1 MSFVVDFFEDV
12 IDAVVDLVNA
22 VIDAITAIVETIWEA
37 ILEPVLEFV
46 LGLFGIEDEDIISTN
61 VSVQRIIK
69 DDEAIAAIMTKV
81 CLEKQKD
88 DSMGIMD
95 RFLAHTHRVRA
106 RYNAYFKYGKN
117 DLAVGLPE
125 ANLKTIKLDTGLVK
139 TVIDSV
145 YGIDCTILEAKV
157 TAPDKYEYVYA
168 KFHDLYGYKPYNN
181 ELPYLSDTYRITNI
195 DYNYTLDRYDVYI
208 TSYEDRTTVV
218 TTTTVVT
225 ITNIDATNDNKNTTV
240 TRRTVVTGT
249 KSGSISDDTIEVS
262 NINVTI
268 PKDSETGSTSSTVDT
283 TTAYEVVYAATSIP
297 IAAFNPTRH
306 YIIKYWY
313 VVASEWYYWIYEEN
327 SGTYPTLDNT
337 NYRTTNL
344 DMLPIVTLR
353 NAMVNV
359 NADKDS
365 VVYKQSKEILN
376 YIGLD
381 VDQLIDGISENDQ
394 ITNVEDAFV
403 HFGINPND
411 QDPVISKMLYEIF
424 EYSFSD
430 AGLGGV
436 DGSVKGFTATIQ
448 EGPFNAAIAWASQSR
463 TISNGIIGALNSY
476 HHSIVGKTLIVQKQ
490 EEPEKYVTITMNNMS
505 SITLID
511 RQGLVGVTAA
521 DIGSENF
528 YIPLSIFLVNKLS
541 PIEQTIL
548 FNKSLI
554 ITIYAAQVQHLEW
567 YETEA
572 FGNFLQI
579 VGIVIFLST
588 GFDPSTFFTMAGLFE
603 AGAYM
608 VGMLLLQEILKS
620 VDNPFIRALVML
632 AAAYAAGGGF
642 DKVNFEFVSPMAML
656 DSVTNFCTALTVV
669 TNSIGVIIG
678 SEMAE
683 LKVQQQQ
690 FQSKVEAVQAEQEA
704 AKAELYTPFD
714 ATYLSALKQ
723 VEQVNPYLY
732 GVDAMMYRARD
743 IQYNFDAMYDY
754 DRLTSDFVSNKLR
767 LGVI

>member
-1 MSFVVDFFEDV
+1 MSFVVDFIEDV
-12 IDAVVDLVNA
+12 IDAVVDVVNA
-22 VIDAITAIVETIWEA
+22 VIDAITSIVETIWEA
-37 ILEPVLEFV
+37 VLEPVLEFV

-95 RFLAHTHRVRA
+95 RFLAHTQRVRA

-117 DLAVGLPE
+117 DLAAGLPE
-125 ANLKTIKLDTGLVK
+125 ANLKAIKIDNGLVK

-145 YGIDCTILEAKV
+145 YGINCTILESKI

-168 KFHDLYGYKPYNN
+168 KFRDTYGYKPYNN
-181 ELPYLSDTYRITNI
+181 ELPYLGDIYRITNI
-195 DYNYTLDRYDVYI
+195 DYNYTLDRYDVYV
-208 TSYEDRTTVV
+208 TSYEDRTTQV

-240 TRRTVVTGT
+240 TRRTIVTGT
-249 KSGSISDDTIEVS
+249 KSGAISDGTVEVS
-262 NINVTI
+262 NVNVTI
-268 PKDSETGSTSSTVDT
+268 PKDSEVGSTNSIVDT
-283 TTAYEVVYAATSIP
+283 TTIHEVVYAATSIP
-297 IAAFNPTRH
+297 VAAYNPTRH
-306 YIIKYWY
+306 YIVKYWY
-313 VVASEWYYWIYEEN
+313 VTVGEWYYWIYEEN

-344 DMLPIVTLR
+344 DMLPIVALR
-353 NAMVNV
+353 NATINT
-359 NADKDS
+359 NANKES
-365 VVYKQSKEILN
+365 VAYKQAKEILN
-376 YIGLD
+376 YVGLD

-394 ITNVEDAFV
+394 IANVEDAFV

-424 EYSFSD
+424 DYSFSD

-436 DGSVKGFTATIQ
+436 NGSAKGFTATIQ

-463 TISNGIIGALNSY
+463 VISNGIIGPLGSY
-476 HHSIVGKTLIVQKQ
+476 KHSVSGKNLIVQKQ
-490 EEPEKYVTITMNNMS
+490 EEPEKYITITMNNMS

-511 RQGLVGVTAA
+511 RQGLIGATAA
-521 DIGSENF
+521 DVGHENF
-528 YIPLSIFLVNKLS
+528 YIPLSIYLVNKLS

-579 VGIVIFLST
+579 VGIVIFLFT
-588 GFDPSTFFTMAGLFE
+588 GFDPSTFFTMTGLFE

-608 VGMLLLQEILKS
+608 VGMLILQEILKS
-620 VDNPFIRALVML
+620 VDNPFIRALVTL
-632 AAAYAAGGGF
+632 AAAYAMGGGF
-642 DKVNFEFVSPMAML
+642 DKVNFEFVSPMALL
-656 DSVTNFCTALTVV
+656 DSVTNFCTAITTV
-669 TNSIGVIIG
+669 TSSIGVILG
-678 SEMAE
+678 AEMAE
-683 LKVQQQQ
+683 LQVQQQQ
-690 FQSKVEAVQAEQEA
+690 FQEKVEAIQVEQEA

-714 ATYLSALKQ
+714 ATYLSNLKQ

-743 IQYNFDAMYDY
+743 IQYNFSAMYDY
-754 DRLTSDFVSNKLR
+754 NKFTTDFVSNKLR
-767 LGVI
+767 LGIV

>member
-1 MSFVVDFFEDV
+1 MSFVVNIIENV
-12 IDAVVDLVNA
+12 IDAVVDV
-22 VIDAITAIVETIWEA
+22 VKKVVDAITAVVETLWKA

-95 RFLAHTHRVRA
+95 RFLAHTQRVRA

-125 ANLKTIKLDTGLVK
+125 SNLKAIKIDNGLVK
-139 TVIDSV
+139 NVIDSV
-145 YGIDCTILEAKV
+145 YGINCTILESKI

-181 ELPYLSDTYRITNI
+181 ELSYLGDIYRITNI
-195 DYNYTLDRYDVYI
+195 DYNYDLDRYDVYI

-249 KSGSISDDTIEVS
+249 KSGTISDDTVEVS
-262 NINVTI
+262 NVNTAI
-268 PKDSETGSTSSTVDT
+268 PKDSETSSTSSVVDT
-283 TTAYEVVYAATSIP
+283 TTVYDVTYATTSIP
-297 IAAFNPTRH
+297 IAAYNPTRH
-306 YIIKYWY
+306 YIVKYWY
-313 VVASEWYYWIYEEN
+313 VTASEWYYWIYEEN
-327 SGTYPTLDNT
+327 SGTYPTLDYT

-344 DMLPIVTLR
+344 DMLPIVPLR
-353 NAMVNV
+353 NATINV
-359 NADKDS
+359 NANKES
-365 VVYKQSKEILN
+365 VAYKQAKEILN
-376 YIGLD
+376 YVGLD
-381 VDQLIDGISENDQ
+381 VDQLVDGISQNDQ
-394 ITNVEDAFV
+394 IANIEDAFV

-436 DGSVKGFTATIQ
+436 DGSAKGFTATIQ

-463 TISNGIIGALNSY
+463 VISDGVIGPLGSY
-476 HHSIVGKTLIVQKQ
+476 KHSIVGKSLIVQKQ
-490 EEPEKYVTITMNNMS
+490 EEPEKYVTITMNDMS

-511 RQGLVGVTAA
+511 RQGLVGANAA
-521 DIGSENF
+521 DIGHENF
-528 YIPLSIFLVNKLS
+528 YIPLSIYLVNKLS
-541 PIEQTIL
+541 PIEQTLL

-554 ITIYAAQVQHLEW
+554 LTIYAAQVQHLEW
-567 YETEA
+567 YETKA
-572 FGNFLQI
+572 FGDFLQL
-579 VGIVIFLST
+579 VGIAIFLFS
-588 GFDPSTFFTMAGLFE
+588 GFDPSTFFTTSGLFK

-608 VGMLLLQEILKS
+608 AGMLVLQEVLKS
-620 VDNPFIRALVML
+620 VDSPFIRVLVTL
-632 AAAYAAGGGF
+632 AAAYAMGGGF
-642 DKVNFEFVSPMAML
+642 DKVSFEFVSPMALL

-669 TNSIGVIIG
+669 TSSIGVVLG
-678 SEMAE
+678 ADMAE
-683 LKVQQQQ
+683 LQIQQQQ
-690 FQSKVEAVQAEQEA
+690 FRNKVETVQAEQEA
-704 AKAELYTPFD
+704 AKAELYTPFG
-714 ATYLSALKQ
+714 AAYMSNLKQ
-723 VEQVNPYLY
+723 IEEVSPYLY

-743 IQYNFDAMYDY
+743 VQYNFDALYDY
-754 DRLTSDFVSNKLR
+754 DIFTSDFVSNKLR

>member
-95 RFLAHTHRVRA
+95 RFLAHTQRVRA
-106 RYNAYFKYGKN
+106 RYNAYFRYGKN

-125 ANLKTIKLDTGLVK
+125 ANLKAIKLDTGLVK

-195 DYNYTLDRYDVYI
+195 DYSYTLDRYDVYI

-225 ITNIDATNDNKNTTV
+225 MTNIDATNDNKNTVV
-240 TRRTVVTGT
+240 TRRTAVTGT
-249 KSGSISDDTIEVS
+249 KSGPISDDTVEVS
-262 NINVTI
+262 NISVTI

-283 TTAYEVVYAATSIP
+283 TTAYEVVYAATSVP
-297 IAAFNPTRH
+297 VAAFNPTRH

-313 VVASEWYYWIYEEN
+313 TAASEWYYWIYEEN

-344 DMLPIVTLR
+344 DMLPIVALR
-353 NAMVNV
+353 NATINV
-359 NADKDS
+359 NADKES
-365 VVYKQSKEILN
+365 TVYKQSKEILN

-394 ITNVEDAFV
+394 IANVEDAFV

-436 DGSVKGFTATIQ
+436 DGSTKGFTATIQ

-463 TISNGIIGALNSY
+463 TISDGVIGTLNSY
-476 HHSIVGKTLIVQKQ
+476 HHSVVGKTLIVQKQ

-511 RQGLVGVTAA
+511 RQGLVGATAA

-528 YIPLSIFLVNKLS
+528 YIPLSIYLVNKLS

-554 ITIYAAQVQHLEW
+554 ITVYAAQVQHLEW

-572 FGNFLQI
+572 FADFLQI
-579 VGIVIFLST
+579 IAIVIFV
-588 GFDPSTFFTMAGLFE
+588 FTWNPAAFSFE
-603 AGAYM
+603 ALLIG
-608 VGMLLLQEILKS
+608 VGKYLI
-620 VDNPFIRALVML
+620 VML
-632 AAAYAAGGGF
+632 VLQAVMSATDSPFLRVLAMVAAAYVMGGGL
-642 DKVNFEFVSPMAML
+642 DTVKWEFVSPMTML
-656 DSVTNFCTALTVV
+656 DSVTNFCTALTTV
-669 TNSIGVIIG
+669 TSGIGMAIG
-678 SEMAE
+678 ADMAE

-690 FQSKVEAVQAEQEA
+690 FQSKVETIQAEQEA
-704 AKAELYTPFD
+704 AKAEMYTPFD
-714 ATYLSALKQ
+714 ATYLSNLKQ
-723 VEQVNPYLY
+723 VEQVSPYLY
-732 GVDAMMYRARD
+732 GVDAMMYRSRD

-754 DRLTSDFVSNKLR
+754 DRLTSDFVNNKLR

>member
-1 MSFVVDFFEDV
+1 MSFVVDLIEDV
-12 IDAVVDLVNA
+12 IDAVVDIVDT
-22 VIDAITAIVETIWEA
+22 VIDAITAIVETIWET

-88 DSMGIMD
+88 DSIGIMD
-95 RFLAHTHRVRA
+95 RFLAHTQRVRS

-125 ANLKTIKLDTGLVK
+125 ANLKAIKIDNGLVK

-145 YGIDCTILEAKV
+145 YGIDCTILESKI

-181 ELPYLSDTYRITNI
+181 ELPYLGDIYRITNI
-195 DYNYTLDRYDVYI
+195 DYNYDLDRYDVYI

-218 TTTTVVT
+218 TTTTAVT
-225 ITNIDATNDNKNTTV
+225 ITNIDATNDNKNTAV

-249 KSGSISDDTIEVS
+249 KSGTVSDDTVEVS
-262 NINVTI
+262 NVNETI
-268 PKDSETGSTSSTVDT
+268 PKDSETDSTGSTVDT
-283 TTAYEVVYAATSIP
+283 TTVYDVTYATTSIP
-297 IAAFNPTRH
+297 IAAYNPTRH
-306 YIIKYWY
+306 YIVKYWY
-313 VVASEWYYWIYEEN
+313 VAVGKWYYWIYEEN

-344 DMLPIVTLR
+344 DMLPIVPLR
-353 NAMVNV
+353 NATINV
-359 NADKDS
+359 NADKES
-365 VVYKQSKEILN
+365 VAYKQAKEILN
-376 YIGLD
+376 YVGLD
-381 VDQLIDGISENDQ
+381 VDQLIDGISQNDQ
-394 ITNVEDAFV
+394 IANVEDAFV

-436 DGSVKGFTATIQ
+436 DGSAKGFTATIQ

-463 TISNGIIGALNSY
+463 VISDGVIGPLGSY
-476 HHSIVGKTLIVQKQ
+476 KHSIVGKSLIVQKQ

-511 RQGLVGVTAA
+511 RQGLVGTTAA
-521 DIGSENF
+521 DIGHENF
-528 YIPLSIFLVNKLS
+528 YIPLSIYLINKLS

-572 FGNFLQI
+572 FGDFLQI
-579 VGIVIFLST
+579 VGIVIFIFTWNPSSFSIST
-588 GFDPSTFFTMAGLFE
+588 ALIV
-603 AGAYM
+603 
-608 VGMLLLQEILKS
+608 VGKYL
-620 VDNPFIRALVML
+620 VVML
-632 AAAYAAGGGF
+632 VLEAVMKATDSPLLRVLAMVATAYVMGGGL
-642 DKVNFEFVSPMAML
+642 DTVNWEFVSPMAMV
-656 DSVTNFCTALTVV
+656 DSVTNFCAALTTV
-669 TNSIGVIIG
+669 TSGLGMAIGAD
-678 SEMAE
+678 MAE

-690 FQSKVEAVQAEQEA
+690 FHSKVEAIQAEQEA

-714 ATYLSALKQ
+714 ATYMSNLKQ
-723 VEQVNPYLY
+723 IEQVNPYLY

-743 IQYNFDAMYDY
+743 IQFNFSAMYDY
-754 DRLTSDFVSNKLR
+754 DRLTSDFVNNKLR

>member
-1 MSFVVDFFEDV
+1 MSFVKKVVEKV
-12 IDAVVDLVNA
+12 IDAVVGIAKA
-22 VIDAITAIVETIWEA
+22 VIDAITAVVETIWKA
-37 ILEPVLEFV
+37 VLEPVLEFV

-88 DSMGIMD
+88 ASIGIMD
-95 RFLAHTHRVRA
+95 RFLAHTQKVRA

-125 ANLKTIKLDTGLVK
+125 ANLKAIKIDNELVK
-139 TVIDSV
+139 NVIDSV
-145 YGIDCTILEAKV
+145 YGINCTILESKI

-181 ELPYLSDTYRITNI
+181 ELPYLGDIYRITNI
-195 DYNYTLDRYDVYI
+195 DYNYDLDRYDVYI

-218 TTTTVVT
+218 TTTTIVT
-225 ITNIDATNDNKNTTV
+225 ITNIDATNDNKNTAV

-249 KSGSISDDTIEVS
+249 KSGTISDDTVEVS
-262 NINVTI
+262 NVNETI
-268 PKDSETGSTSSTVDT
+268 PKDSETDSTSNTVDT
-283 TTAYEVVYAATSIP
+283 TTVYDVTYATTSIP
-297 IAAFNPTRH
+297 TAAYNPTRH
-306 YIIKYWY
+306 YIVKYWY
-313 VVASEWYYWIYEEN
+313 VTASEWYYWIYEES

-344 DMLPIVTLR
+344 DMLPIVPLR
-353 NAMVNV
+353 NATINV
-359 NADKDS
+359 NANKES
-365 VVYKQSKEILN
+365 VAYKQAKEILN
-376 YIGLD
+376 YVGLD
-381 VDQLIDGISENDQ
+381 VDQLVDGISQNDQ
-394 ITNVEDAFV
+394 IANIEDAFV

-424 EYSFSD
+424 EYSFND

-436 DGSVKGFTATIQ
+436 DGSAKGFTATIQ

-463 TISNGIIGALNSY
+463 VISDGVIGPLGSY
-476 HHSIVGKTLIVQKQ
+476 KHSIVGKSLIVQKQ
-490 EEPEKYVTITMNNMS
+490 EEPKKYVTITMNDMS

-511 RQGLVGVTAA
+511 RQGLVGASAA
-521 DIGSENF
+521 DVGHENF
-528 YIPLSIFLVNKLS
+528 YVPLSIYLVNKLS
-541 PIEQTIL
+541 PIEQTLL

-554 ITIYAAQVQHLEW
+554 LTIYAAQVQHLEW

-572 FGNFLQI
+572 FGNFLQL
-579 VGIVIFLST
+579 VGIAIFLFS
-588 GFDPSTFFTMAGLFE
+588 GFDPSTFFTMSGLFK

-608 VGMLLLQEILKS
+608 AGMLVLQEVLKS
-620 VDNPFIRALVML
+620 VDSPFIRVLVTL
-632 AAAYAAGGGF
+632 AAAYAMGGGF
-642 DKVNFEFVSPMAML
+642 DKVNFEFVSPMALL

-669 TNSIGVIIG
+669 TSSISVVLGAD
-678 SEMAE
+678 MAE
-683 LKVQQQQ
+683 LQVQQQQ
-690 FQSKVEAVQAEQEA
+690 FRNKVETVRAEQEA
-704 AKAELYTPFD
+704 AKAELYTPFG
-714 ATYLSALKQ
+714 AAYTSNLKQ
-723 VEQVNPYLY
+723 IEEVSPYLY

-743 IQYNFDAMYDY
+743 VQYNFDAMYDY
-754 DRLTSDFVSNKLR
+754 DALTSDFVSNKLR

>member
-1 MSFVVDFFEDV
+1 MSFVVDFFEGV
-12 IDAVVDLVNA
+12 IDAVVDLVDA
-22 VIDAITAIVETIWEA
+22 VIDAITTIVETIWEA

-95 RFLAHTHRVRA
+95 KFLAHTQRVRA

-125 ANLKTIKLDTGLVK
+125 ANLKAIRIDTGLVK
-139 TVIDSV
+139 TVIDNV
-145 YGIDCTILEAKV
+145 YNIDCTILESKI
-157 TAPDKYEYVYA
+157 TAPDKYEYIYA

-181 ELPYLSDTYRITNI
+181 ELPYLGDTYRITNI
-195 DYNYTLDRYDVYI
+195 DYNYGLDRYDVYI
-208 TSYEDRTTVV
+208 TSYEDRITAV

-225 ITNIDATNDNKNTTV
+225 ITNIDATSDNKNTAV
-240 TRRTVVTGT
+240 TRRTIVTGI
-249 KSGSISDDTIEVS
+249 KSGAISDDTVEIS

-268 PKDSETGSTSSTVDT
+268 PKNSETNSTSSTVDT
-283 TTAYEVVYAATSIP
+283 TTAYEVVYAVTSIP

-313 VVASEWYYWIYEEN
+313 VAVGEWYYWIYEES
-327 SGTYPTLDNT
+327 SGAYPTLDST

-344 DMLPIVTLR
+344 DMLPIVPLR
-353 NAMVNV
+353 NATINV
-359 NADKDS
+359 NADKES
-365 VVYKQSKEILN
+365 MAYKQAKEILN

-381 VDQLIDGISENDQ
+381 VDQLVDGISENDQ
-394 ITNVEDAFV
+394 IANVEDAFV

-430 AGLGGV
+430 VGLGGV
-436 DGSVKGFTATIQ
+436 DGSTKGFTATIQ

-463 TISNGIIGALNSY
+463 TISDGVIGTLNSY
-476 HHSIVGKTLIVQKQ
+476 HHSVVGKTLIVQKQ

-511 RQGLVGVTAA
+511 RQGLVGATAA

-528 YIPLSIFLVNKLS
+528 YIPLSIYLVNKLS

-572 FGNFLQI
+572 FADFLQI
-579 VGIVIFLST
+579 IAIVIFI
-588 GFDPSTFFTMAGLFE
+588 FTWNPAAFSISGLLI
-603 AGAYM
+603 A
-608 VGMLLLQEILKS
+608 VGKYLI
-620 VDNPFIRALVML
+620 VML
-632 AAAYAAGGGF
+632 ILEAVMSATDSPFLRVLAMVAAAYVMGGGL
-642 DKVNFEFVSPMAML
+642 DTVKWEFVSPMAML
-656 DSVTNFCTALTVV
+656 DSVTNFCAALTTV
-669 TNSIGVIIG
+669 TSGIGMAIG
-678 SEMAE
+678 ADMAE

-690 FQSKVEAVQAEQEA
+690 FQSKVETIQAEQEA
-704 AKAELYTPFD
+704 AKAEMYTPFD
-714 ATYLSALKQ
+714 ATYLSNLKQ
-723 VEQVNPYLY
+723 VEQVSPYLY
-732 GVDAMMYRARD
+732 GVDAMMYRSRD

>member
-46 LGLFGIEDEDIISTN
+46 LGLFSIEDEDIISTN

-95 RFLAHTHRVRA
+95 RFLAHTQRVRA
-106 RYNAYFKYGKN
+106 RYNAYFRYGKN

-125 ANLKTIKLDTGLVK
+125 ANLKAIKLDTGLVK

-195 DYNYTLDRYDVYI
+195 DYSYTLDRYDVYI

-225 ITNIDATNDNKNTTV
+225 MTNIDATNDNKNTVV
-240 TRRTVVTGT
+240 TRRTAVTGT
-249 KSGSISDDTIEVS
+249 KSGPISDDTVEVS
-262 NINVTI
+262 NISVTI

-283 TTAYEVVYAATSIP
+283 TTAYEVVYAATSVP
-297 IAAFNPTRH
+297 VAAFNPTRH

-313 VVASEWYYWIYEEN
+313 TAASEWYYWIYEEN

-344 DMLPIVTLR
+344 DMLPIVALR
-353 NAMVNV
+353 NATINV
-359 NADKDS
+359 NADKES
-365 VVYKQSKEILN
+365 TVYKQSKEILN

-394 ITNVEDAFV
+394 IANVEDAFV

-436 DGSVKGFTATIQ
+436 DGSTKGFTATIQ

-463 TISNGIIGALNSY
+463 TISDGVIGTLNSY
-476 HHSIVGKTLIVQKQ
+476 HHSVVGKTLIVQKQ

-511 RQGLVGVTAA
+511 RQGLVGATAA

-528 YIPLSIFLVNKLS
+528 YIPLSIYLVNKLS

-554 ITIYAAQVQHLEW
+554 ITVYAAQVQHLEW

-572 FGNFLQI
+572 FADFLQI
-579 VGIVIFLST
+579 IAIVIFV
-588 GFDPSTFFTMAGLFE
+588 FTWNPAAFSFE
-603 AGAYM
+603 ALLIG
-608 VGMLLLQEILKS
+608 VGKYLI
-620 VDNPFIRALVML
+620 VML
-632 AAAYAAGGGF
+632 VLQAVMSATDSPFLRVLAMVAAAYVMGGGL
-642 DKVNFEFVSPMAML
+642 DTVKWEFVSPMTML
-656 DSVTNFCTALTVV
+656 DSVTNFCTALTTV
-669 TNSIGVIIG
+669 TSGIGMAIG
-678 SEMAE
+678 ADMAE

-690 FQSKVEAVQAEQEA
+690 FQSKVETIQAEQEA
-704 AKAELYTPFD
+704 AKAEMYTPFD
-714 ATYLSALKQ
+714 ATYLSNLKQ
-723 VEQVNPYLY
+723 VEQVSPYLY
-732 GVDAMMYRARD
+732 GVDAMMYRSRD